1 MKSSSSTSVE
11 NSNPRSWRVIY
22 TRPRWEKKVDLLL
35 RAQGIE
41 SYCPLKK
48 EYHTWADRIKM
59 VEMPLFS
66 SYVFVYS
73 NLKEDIQVR
82 QTLGVINFI
91 LFQNRP
97 AIVSSEEIL
106 RIKYLTDN
114 YSEIEVVNINQLSP
128 GDRVLIKNGAL
139 ENKEGRVLKV
149 QGKNILMA
157 LDNLGCIILAKVA
170 SKNTVL
176 LNN

>member
-1 MKSSSSTSVE
+1 MKSFKSDILESFA
-11 NSNPRSWRVIY
+11 PRSWRVIY

-35 RAQGIE
+35 KAQGIE
-41 SYCPLKK
+41 SYCPLRR
-48 EYHTWADRIKM
+48 EYHTWADRRKL
-59 VEMPLFS
+59 VELPLFS

-73 NLKEDIQVR
+73 NIKEDIQIR

-91 LFQNRP
+91 LFHNKP
-97 AIVSSEEIL
+97 ATISPEEIS
-106 RIKYLTDN
+106 RIRYLNDN
-114 YSEIEVVNINQLSP
+114 YSEIEVVNINQLAP

-139 ENKEGRVLKV
+139 ENKEGEVLKV

-170 SKNTVL
+170 AKNTTM
-176 LNN
+176 LN